1 MLVRERVEYDGGSL
15 NKYSNGIYRLIKYM
29 KEALSGWIMK
39 NIFGKALVALI
50 LFYTCTLSAA
60 TDEFVAEVIEV
71 DIKTSEITLLYMH
84 MRKVEFRLAYDV
96 RIRLANGQKGAVAN
110 LRKGNK
116 ITAVGDPDK
125 QVLYMIQVL
134 N

>member
-110 LRKGNK
+110 LRKGNQ

-125 QVLYMIQVL
+125 QVLYVIRVL

>member
-1 MLVRERVEYDGGSL
+1 
-15 NKYSNGIYRLIKYM
+15 
-29 KEALSGWIMK
+29 MK

-84 MRKVEFRLAYDV
+84 MCSIVSSIAMKIHIIEKLDFFIGAGGAILSLPTINIGTHVFNAH
-96 RIRLANGQKGAVAN
+96 IRF
-110 LRKGNK
+110 
-116 ITAVGDPDK
+116 
-125 QVLYMIQVL
+125 
-134 N
+134 

>member
-1 MLVRERVEYDGGSL
+1 
-15 NKYSNGIYRLIKYM
+15 
-29 KEALSGWIMK
+29 MK

-110 LRKGNK
+110 LRKGNQ